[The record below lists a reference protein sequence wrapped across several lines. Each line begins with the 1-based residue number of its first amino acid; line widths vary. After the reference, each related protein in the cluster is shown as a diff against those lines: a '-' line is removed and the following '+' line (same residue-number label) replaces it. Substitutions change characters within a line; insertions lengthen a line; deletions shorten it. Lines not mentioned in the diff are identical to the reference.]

1 MYPDTPMQDFRIM
14 TYPRDD
20 TSCGPL
26 LEVRHANTTAAVA
39 LLEEILD
46 HEDARI
52 EEWNGV
58 SLIVTC
64 GQHLLSLGGE
74 VRNAIPNHRKEAPIA
89 YEFRR
94 ATSRHVAA
102 LSNRFI
108 MYATRHPERCS
119 DQIKAYL
126 TRYAEA
132 MADLARATQR

>member
-1 MYPDTPMQDFRIM
+1 MYSDTRARDFLIM
-14 TYPRDD
+14 TYPRDN
-20 TSCGPL
+20 TTLWPL
-26 LEVRHANTTAAVA
+26 LEVKHANTATAVA
-39 LLEEILD
+39 LLEEILK
-46 HEDARI
+46 HKDARV
-52 EEWNGV
+52 EAWNGV

-74 VRNAIPNHRKEAPIA
+74 VCNELPGHRKEAPIA

-126 TRYAEA
+126 TRHAEA